1 MSKSVC
7 ILATGCI
14 HPHTRSFI
22 DAVSQSSDMQDIR
35 FVVLV
40 NIGTDELLNDTNVPH
55 LEVVEINSSPKTALE
70 QQNQQW
76 MFDCIVANT
85 QSEHEL
91 AINFK
96 KAQDNRPVYVIRNRL
111 EAEPILRSKE
121 TKQFHNRLTDINCF
135 FDETT
140 RLFYNQAWKRI
151 PEIKAL
157 YEVSLSKDELKQ
169 VLSLKNPCALNQESL
184 GDDRL
189 KLMVEHVFLSLFYP
203 TRHHQVSGYKR
214 DYSHIKLSYVTHFY
228 CNQEGIASVTELLE
242 KYATYASDVLDH
254 IQFVI
259 VDDGSPID
267 YEIPDLP
274 LNLTWLKVKEDIRW
288 NQSGARNLGVLY
300 SKSDNVICTD
310 LDHEFPEETFRG
322 LIKRGSVGRKLYKF
336 RRKNPSTGV
345 WEKGHPN
352 IFYFSRGNFF
362 KHFGY
367 DEEFAGGYGAEDY
380 RIVKFLKGQ
389 GMLHWHLP
397 KQYYCM
403 DRPKIDRDKHY
414 HTLVRDLSFNT
425 PVDARKNLEMEFYG
439 HQSGHSR
446 MMLEFEWEK
455 LSDRLQPYDQKPE
468 VNKDWKKSW
477 LIRQIM
483 PSGW

>member
-7 ILATGCI
+7 ILATDYI
-14 HPHTRSFI
+14 HQHTRSFI
-22 DAVSQSSDMQDIR
+22 DAVSQSTDMQDIR

-40 NIGTDELLNDTNVPH
+40 DKGNQSTFDFSGSSHIDIEEIPH
-55 LEVVEINSSPKTALE
+55 SLAESLKQLD
-70 QQNQQW
+70 QQQI
-76 MFDCIVANT
+76 FDCIVANT
-85 QSEHEL
+85 LAEHEV
-91 AINFK
+91 AVEFK
-96 KAQDNRPVYVIRNRL
+96 KERNAKPVYVVRNRL
-111 EAEPILRSKE
+111 AAEPILRTKE
-121 TKQFHNRLTDINCF
+121 AKRFHNKLTDINCF
-135 FDETT
+135 FEDNT
-140 RLFYNQAWKRI
+140 RFFYNPAWERI

-157 YEVSLSKDELKQ
+157 YEEKLSKDELKQ
-169 VLSLKNPCALNQESL
+169 VMSLKNPCALNQQSL
-184 GDDRL
+184 GEDHL

-203 TRHHQVSGYKR
+203 TRQHKVSGSKR
-214 DYSHIKLSYVTHFY
+214 SYSHIKVSYVTHFY
-228 CNQEGIASVTELLE
+228 CNQEGIGSVTELLE
-242 KYATYASDVLDH
+242 KYAGYADDVLDH
-254 IQFVI
+254 TQFII

-300 SKSDNVICTD
+300 AKSDNVICTD
-310 LDHEFPEETFRG
+310 LDHEFPEETLRG
-322 LIKRGSVGRKLYKF
+322 LINRGPVGRKLYKF
-336 RRKNPSTGV
+336 RRKNPETSA
-345 WEKGHPN
+345 WERGHPN
-352 IFYFSRGNFF
+352 IFYFSKGNFF

-414 HTLVRDLSFNT
+414 HTLIRDLSFNT
-425 PVDARKNLEMEFYG
+425 PVDARKNLEMALYG
-439 HQSGHSR
+439 HKSGHSR

-455 LSDRLQPYDQKPE
+455 ICDRLRPYDQKPK
-468 VNKDWKKSW
+468 VDKNWKKYW
-477 LIRQIM
+477 LLGFREL
-483 PSGW
+483 